1 MLEYNCKA
9 EKSGVLRRLGKNH
22 PEIASD
28 FCLDKFALQ
37 TCLFTATSHFITK
50 WRKKPI
56 GSHNFLLGF
65 LRRFRMDKLT
75 EFKRET
81 LKALVK
87 SEWETEKDCNTESK
101 SKEQVELK
109 KEPNAISMRIL
120 KDDTDYE
127 TQIMAECNAFFEK
140 HGIYPNAVVMNPM
153 TIERWEARIEDN
165 AAESEV
171 DDYLEHMTFA
181 QIKEANTQKG
191 ICEIGPSEDGK
202 ATLFKTPDYEL
213 FIIENEEYQDGVYQL
228 FNGYSP
234 ILDNG
239 SFSFPVINMVET
251 GKKIRELADEKGI
264 KPTDIQ
270 KVCGLGSLQ
279 AVYKW
284 FSGKSVPTIDNL
296 GIISNLLNTPID
308 DIVVFENRKE

>member
-1 MLEYNCKA
+1 ME
-9 EKSGVLRRLGKNH
+9 R
-22 PEIASD
+22 
-28 FCLDKFALQ
+28 
-37 TCLFTATSHFITK
+37 
-50 WRKKPI
+50 
-56 GSHNFLLGF
+56 
-65 LRRFRMDKLT
+65 LT
-75 EFKRET
+75 EFKREI
-81 LKALVK
+81 LKVLIK
-87 SEWETEKDCNTESK
+87 DEWKNEKNSNDVTK
-101 SKEQVELK
+101 GKEQVELK
-109 KEPNAISMRIL
+109 KEPTAISMRIL
-120 KDDTDYE
+120 KDDEDYE
-127 TQIMAECNAFFEK
+127 TQIMEECKAFFDK
-140 HGIYPNAVVMNPM
+140 HGIYPNAVVMNPI
-153 TIERWEARIEDN
+153 TIDRWEARIEDS

-181 QIKEANTQKG
+181 QIREANTQKG

-202 ATLFKTPDYEL
+202 ATLFKTSHYEL

-228 FNGYSP
+228 LNGYSP

>member
-1 MLEYNCKA
+1 ME
-9 EKSGVLRRLGKNH
+9 R
-22 PEIASD
+22 
-28 FCLDKFALQ
+28 
-37 TCLFTATSHFITK
+37 
-50 WRKKPI
+50 
-56 GSHNFLLGF
+56 
-65 LRRFRMDKLT
+65 LT
-75 EFKRET
+75 EFKREI
-81 LKALVK
+81 LKVLIK
-87 SEWETEKDCNTESK
+87 DEWKNEKNFNDVTK
-101 SKEQVELK
+101 GKEQVELK
-109 KEPNAISMRIL
+109 KEPTAISMRIL
-120 KDDTDYE
+120 NDDEDYE
-127 TQIMAECNAFFEK
+127 TQIMEECKAFFDK
-140 HGIYPNAVVMNPM
+140 HGIYPNAVVMN
-153 TIERWEARIEDN
+153 TITIDRWEARIEDS

-181 QIKEANTQKG
+181 QIREANTQKG

-202 ATLFKTPDYEL
+202 ATLFKTSDYEL

-270 KVCGLGSLQ
+270 NVCGLGSLQ

>member
-1 MLEYNCKA
+1 ME
-9 EKSGVLRRLGKNH
+9 R
-22 PEIASD
+22 
-28 FCLDKFALQ
+28 
-37 TCLFTATSHFITK
+37 
-50 WRKKPI
+50 
-56 GSHNFLLGF
+56 
-65 LRRFRMDKLT
+65 LT
-75 EFKRET
+75 EFKREI
-81 LKALVK
+81 LKVLIK
-87 SEWETEKDCNTESK
+87 DEWKNEKNFNDVTK
-101 SKEQVELK
+101 GKEQVELK
-109 KEPNAISMRIL
+109 KEPTAISMRIL
-120 KDDTDYE
+120 NDDEDYE
-127 TQIMAECNAFFEK
+127 TQIMEECKAFFDK
-140 HGIYPNAVVMNPM
+140 HGIYPNAVVMNPI
-153 TIERWEARIEDN
+153 TIDRWEARIEDS

-181 QIKEANTQKG
+181 QIREANTQKG

-202 ATLFKTPDYEL
+202 ATLFKTSDYEL

>member
-1 MLEYNCKA
+1 ME
-9 EKSGVLRRLGKNH
+9 R
-22 PEIASD
+22 
-28 FCLDKFALQ
+28 
-37 TCLFTATSHFITK
+37 
-50 WRKKPI
+50 
-56 GSHNFLLGF
+56 
-65 LRRFRMDKLT
+65 LT
-75 EFKRET
+75 EFKREI
-81 LKALVK
+81 LKVLIK
-87 SEWETEKDCNTESK
+87 DEWKNEKNFNDVTK
-101 SKEQVELK
+101 GKEQVELK
-109 KEPNAISMRIL
+109 KEPTAISMRIL
-120 KDDTDYE
+120 NDDEDYE
-127 TQIMAECNAFFEK
+127 TQIMEECKAFFDK
-140 HGIYPNAVVMNPM
+140 HGIYPNAVVMNPI
-153 TIERWEARIEDN
+153 TIDRWEARIEDS

-181 QIKEANTQKG
+181 QIREANTQKG

-202 ATLFKTPDYEL
+202 TTLFKTSDYEL

>member
-1 MLEYNCKA
+1 M
-9 EKSGVLRRLGKNH
+9 EKL
-22 PEIASD
+22 A
-28 FCLDKFALQ
+28 
-37 TCLFTATSHFITK
+37 
-50 WRKKPI
+50 
-56 GSHNFLLGF
+56 
-65 LRRFRMDKLT
+65 
-75 EFKRET
+75 EFKREI
-81 LKALVK
+81 LKALAK
-87 SEWETEKDCNTESK
+87 NECETEKACNKDSK

-109 KEPNAISMRIL
+109 KEPKAIAMRIFRE
-120 KDDTDYE
+120 DEDYE
-127 TQIMAECNAFFEK
+127 SQIMRECNSFFEK
-140 HGIYPNAVVMNPM
+140 HGLYPNAVVMNPQ
-153 TIERWEARIEDN
+153 TADRWEARIEDN
-165 AAESEV
+165 AAESEE

-181 QIKEANTQKG
+181 QIKEANTQKR
-191 ICEIGPSEDGK
+191 ICEIEPSEDGK
-202 ATLFKTPDYEL
+202 ATLFKTSDYEL
-213 FIIENEEYQDGVYQL
+213 FILENEEYQDGVYQL

-251 GKKIRELADEKGI
+251 GKKIRALADEKGI

>member
-1 MLEYNCKA
+1 ME
-9 EKSGVLRRLGKNH
+9 R
-22 PEIASD
+22 
-28 FCLDKFALQ
+28 
-37 TCLFTATSHFITK
+37 
-50 WRKKPI
+50 
-56 GSHNFLLGF
+56 
-65 LRRFRMDKLT
+65 LT
-75 EFKRET
+75 EFKREI
-81 LKALVK
+81 LKVLIK
-87 SEWETEKDCNTESK
+87 DEWKNEKNFNDVTK
-101 SKEQVELK
+101 GKEQVELK
-109 KEPNAISMRIL
+109 KEPTVISMRIL
-120 KDDTDYE
+120 KDDEDYE
-127 TQIMAECNAFFEK
+127 TQIMEECKAFFDK
-140 HGIYPNAVVMNPM
+140 HGIYPNAVVMNPI
-153 TIERWEARIEDN
+153 TIDRWEARIEDS

-181 QIKEANTQKG
+181 QIREANTQKG

-202 ATLFKTPDYEL
+202 ATLFKTSDYEL

>member
-1 MLEYNCKA
+1 ME
-9 EKSGVLRRLGKNH
+9 R
-22 PEIASD
+22 
-28 FCLDKFALQ
+28 
-37 TCLFTATSHFITK
+37 
-50 WRKKPI
+50 
-56 GSHNFLLGF
+56 
-65 LRRFRMDKLT
+65 LT
-75 EFKRET
+75 EFKKEI

-87 SEWETEKDCNTESK
+87 DEWKNEKNSNDVTK
-101 SKEQVELK
+101 GKEQVELK
-109 KEPNAISMRIL
+109 KEPTAISMRIL
-120 KDDTDYE
+120 KDDEDYE
-127 TQIMAECNAFFEK
+127 TQIMEECKAFFDK
-140 HGIYPNAVVMNPM
+140 HGIYPNAVVMNPI
-153 TIERWEARIEDN
+153 TIDRWEARIEDS

-181 QIKEANTQKG
+181 QIREANTQKG

-202 ATLFKTPDYEL
+202 ATLFKTSDYEL

-228 FNGYSP
+228 LNGYSP

-270 KVCGLGSLQ
+270 NVCGLGSLQ